1 MDVDKKV
8 DVGKKVMGNR
18 PGMGFQGEGVQGVM
32 VWGAAVDQMH
42 NH

>member
-1 MDVDKKV
+1 MEKMDVDKKV

-18 PGMGFQGEGVQGVM
+18 PGMGFQGEGVM